1 MEDAFGR
8 GESSN
13 EDFINEQMLE
23 QNINLFESN
32 EKDSS
37 KDKSQL
43 FYNNS
48 LENKNIINNNKNK
61 KEEISS
67 LNNNSSSSL
76 INENSHIMQIINDVI
91 KKIDEIID
99 KLNNFKTT
107 SKSLL
112 DTIAE
117 QTMKVNSN
125 INNKSSK
132 IEINDETR
140 LEIKYNE
147 KNQNTNTNSETFDSL
162 KNISDNVEKLEN
174 YINTNFEY
182 IKTKMGKINND
193 TKKEVINI
201 INLDNSEQNKN
212 NIKESSYKKYIIEQ
226 NILVP
231 KAESHFGLDNQF
243 EFIEYNLN
251 NNLLIHINNMNNLE
265 LKLISKQTNEI
276 ITTLII
282 QNIFPDDIRE
292 IRYYSKLF
300 QSDENNESKI
310 HNYLLVSSQKNE
322 LKIFE
327 VFLDADDF
335 ETTLKEKNHINN
347 IYQKPNNYISQ
358 DFFDLSSCIL
368 RLNESDILESEIF
381 TTCWEGNS
389 IRVYSLLQ
397 NKFKTEIISKKSCN
411 IKYCEIF
418 DDKYL
423 LFCGCNKQD
432 NYTCANRIDF
442 ENIDYSKNKN
452 DQINFIKYRDECP
465 ENRENVNFHLFL
477 FHNNKNN
484 NKFLF
489 TCDEKGFLRMF
500 NFENQELIYKIFP
513 SKMNIKFIY
522 DEENLKQKRLNSIIE
537 WKNNKFLVTERKTG
551 YVFIIELN
559 LDQKEKLKVDDC
571 FNLFEKEII
580 SIRKFKSNA
589 FLALGEDIK
598 DIENIERI
606 RLVKIFNNN

>member
-8 GESSN
+8 GESLN

-182 IKTKMGKINND
+182 IKSKMGKINND

-243 EFIEYNLN
+243 EFI
-251 NNLLIHINNMNNLE
+251 
-265 LKLISKQTNEI
+265 
-276 ITTLII
+276 
-282 QNIFPDDIRE
+282 D
-292 IRYYSKLF
+292 
-300 QSDENNESKI
+300 
-310 HNYLLVSSQKNE
+310 
-322 LKIFE
+322 
-327 VFLDADDF
+327 
-335 ETTLKEKNHINN
+335 
-347 IYQKPNNYISQ
+347 
-358 DFFDLSSCIL
+358 
-368 RLNESDILESEIF
+368 
-381 TTCWEGNS
+381 
-389 IRVYSLLQ
+389 
-397 NKFKTEIISKKSCN
+397 
-411 IKYCEIF
+411 
-418 DDKYL
+418 
-423 LFCGCNKQD
+423 
-432 NYTCANRIDF
+432 
-442 ENIDYSKNKN
+442 
-452 DQINFIKYRDECP
+452 
-465 ENRENVNFHLFL
+465 
-477 FHNNKNN
+477 
-484 NKFLF
+484 
-489 TCDEKGFLRMF
+489 
-500 NFENQELIYKIFP
+500 
-513 SKMNIKFIY
+513 
-522 DEENLKQKRLNSIIE
+522 
-537 WKNNKFLVTERKTG
+537 
-551 YVFIIELN
+551 
-559 LDQKEKLKVDDC
+559 
-571 FNLFEKEII
+571 
-580 SIRKFKSNA
+580 
-589 FLALGEDIK
+589 
-598 DIENIERI
+598 
-606 RLVKIFNNN
+606 

>member
-117 QTMKVNSN
+117 QTMKVNSK

-147 KNQNTNTNSETFDSL
+147 KNQNTNINSETFDSL

-182 IKTKMGKINND
+182 IKSKMGKINND

-201 INLDNSEQNKN
+201 
-212 NIKESSYKKYIIEQ
+212 
-226 NILVP
+226 
-231 KAESHFGLDNQF
+231 
-243 EFIEYNLN
+243 LN
-251 NNLLIHINNMNNLE
+251 
-265 LKLISKQTNEI
+265 
-276 ITTLII
+276 
-282 QNIFPDDIRE
+282 
-292 IRYYSKLF
+292 
-300 QSDENNESKI
+300 
-310 HNYLLVSSQKNE
+310 
-322 LKIFE
+322 
-327 VFLDADDF
+327 
-335 ETTLKEKNHINN
+335 
-347 IYQKPNNYISQ
+347 
-358 DFFDLSSCIL
+358 
-368 RLNESDILESEIF
+368 
-381 TTCWEGNS
+381 
-389 IRVYSLLQ
+389 
-397 NKFKTEIISKKSCN
+397 
-411 IKYCEIF
+411 
-418 DDKYL
+418 
-423 LFCGCNKQD
+423 
-432 NYTCANRIDF
+432 
-442 ENIDYSKNKN
+442 
-452 DQINFIKYRDECP
+452 
-465 ENRENVNFHLFL
+465 
-477 FHNNKNN
+477 
-484 NKFLF
+484 
-489 TCDEKGFLRMF
+489 
-500 NFENQELIYKIFP
+500 
-513 SKMNIKFIY
+513 
-522 DEENLKQKRLNSIIE
+522 
-537 WKNNKFLVTERKTG
+537 
-551 YVFIIELN
+551 
-559 LDQKEKLKVDDC
+559 
-571 FNLFEKEII
+571 
-580 SIRKFKSNA
+580 
-589 FLALGEDIK
+589 
-598 DIENIERI
+598 
-606 RLVKIFNNN
+606 